1 LLAVDTFCEDAVKK
15 GVTDIHLMNRPRE
28 RCDEV
33 EHDAHSGRLDDG
45 TEGFTKVNTGV
56 LMKARTT

>member
-1 LLAVDTFCEDAVKK
+1 
-15 GVTDIHLMNRPRE
+15 MNRPRE

-33 EHDAHSGRLDDG
+33 KHDVHSGRLDDG
-45 TEGFTKVNTGV
+45 TEGFTNVNTGV

>member
-1 LLAVDTFCEDAVKK
+1 
-15 GVTDIHLMNRPRE
+15 MNRPRE

>member
-1 LLAVDTFCEDAVKK
+1 MFCKDTVKK
-15 GVTDIHLMNRPRE
+15 GVTDIHLMNWPRE

-33 EHDAHSGRLDDG
+33 KHDPHIGRLDDK